1 MRHLDKIVDL
11 DKTSDFD
18 SYAELIQNRA
28 FQGSDLFPSTLDPW
42 TAVGSAGIALDN
54 SSSPLSSALPTS
66 VQVTASTDGTVGI
79 KNPGWWGSK
88 SHRSLLARS
97 SVRKLGHTLEGMIS
111 N

>member
-1 MRHLDKIVDL
+1 MIRSL
-11 DKTSDFD
+11 TFD

-42 TAVGSAGIALDN
+42 TAVGSAKIALDN

-66 VQVTASTDGTVGI
+66 IQVTASGDGTVGI

-88 SHRSLLARS
+88 SHKFLLIRAS
-97 SVRKLGHTLEGMIS
+97 PEELENTPDGIIS
-111 N
+111 H